1 MRSGK
6 TQPKK
11 RSRHMRRA
19 TFYWLLAAVLFAI
32 GGTARA
38 RKQPQAQAAQTH
50 LLWKVT
56 GPAGVVYLLGTIHA
70 GTADLYPLPPVI
82 EASFKRSNM
91 LIEEINMSDDND
103 QDVATRCMAQ
113 NGIYPPMDR
122 IANHLSED
130 TMDRLV
136 AYAQTGQLPANYT
149 RQALAAEPDDRP
161 ARSQTPRPRQTK
173 GIGPHF
179 FEEATQMHK
188 PVSAL
193 ETGEYQIMLLS
204 SFSPSM
210 QDKVLR
216 DALIDVEKHTKLLD
230 EILHAWKAGDA
241 EAMAAAATETVRE
254 HADLAPVMKELVDD
268 RNDMMT
274 EKITQFLGTP
284 KTYFVAVGAA
294 HLVDM
299 AWSTSCG
306 RSTTPSNSCSGAW
319 APGLSSPAISGRCA
333 ELSST

>member
-1 MRSGK
+1 
-6 TQPKK
+6 
-11 RSRHMRRA
+11 MRRA
-19 TFYWLLAAVLFAI
+19 TFYWLLAAVLAFAI

-38 RKQPQAQAAQTH
+38 EQPQAQAAQTH

-103 QDVATRCMAQ
+103 QDVATRYMAQ

-149 RQALAAEPDDRP
+149 RVRPWLLSLMIGQLEVKRLGLDKQKGLDR
-161 ARSQTPRPRQTK
+161 
-173 GIGPHF
+173 HF

-188 PVSAL
+188 PVGAL

-254 HADLAPVMKELVDD
+254 HPDLAPVMKELVDD

-294 HLVDM
+294 HLVGEHGVVNQLR
-299 AWSTSCG
+299 AKHYTVEQ
-306 RSTTPSNSCSGAW
+306 
-319 APGLSSPAISGRCA
+319 L
-333 ELSST
+333 

>member
-1 MRSGK
+1 
-6 TQPKK
+6 
-11 RSRHMRRA
+11 MRRA
-19 TFYWLLAAVLFAI
+19 TFYWLLAAVLAFAI

-38 RKQPQAQAAQTH
+38 EQPQAQAAQTH

-103 QDVATRCMAQ
+103 QDVATRYMAQ

-149 RQALAAEPDDRP
+149 RVRPWLLSLMIGQLEVKRLGLDKQKGLDR
-161 ARSQTPRPRQTK
+161 
-173 GIGPHF
+173 HF
-179 FEEATQMHK
+179 SEEATQMHK
-188 PVSAL
+188 PVGAL

-254 HADLAPVMKELVDD
+254 HPDLAPVMKELVDD

-294 HLVDM
+294 HLVGEHGVVNQLR
-299 AWSTSCG
+299 AKHYTVEQ
-306 RSTTPSNSCSGAW
+306 
-319 APGLSSPAISGRCA
+319 L
-333 ELSST
+333 